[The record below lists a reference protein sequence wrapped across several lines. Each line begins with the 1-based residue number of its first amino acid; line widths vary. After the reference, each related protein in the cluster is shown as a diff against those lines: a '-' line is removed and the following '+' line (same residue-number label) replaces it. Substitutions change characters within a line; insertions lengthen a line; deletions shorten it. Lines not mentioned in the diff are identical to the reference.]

1 MSAPLVV
8 ALAYDQLCTFE
19 FACAVELFSLERPE
33 LEVDWYRF
41 AVCAAEP
48 GKLRAAG
55 GITIEAPYTLRMLD
69 KADVIII
76 PGWRD
81 VDEVPPEQLLKKIRS
96 AYARGA
102 RFCTICSGVFVLAA
116 AGILDDKTVTTHWRY
131 AEKLAKRYPQLQVQ
145 ADALYIDAGQ
155 VITSAGSAA
164 GLDMLLYLVRKDY
177 GVKVANQVA
186 QRLVIPP
193 HREGGQAQYIPRPVA
208 QDERGRLSALLDWL
222 RTNPAQ
228 AHSLETLAARAAMSE
243 RTLQRQF
250 LELTGY
256 SPYEWLIRER
266 VAIAKE
272 LLESSEASINRILE
286 LSGFGSEETFRRQFK
301 RVTGTSPMAYRK
313 QFFGKSEL
321 SI

>member
-1 MSAPLVV
+1 MTTPLVV

-33 LEVDWYRF
+33 LGVDWYRF

-55 GITIEAPYTLRMLD
+55 GITVEAPYTLRMLD
-69 KADVIII
+69 RADLIII

-81 VDEVPPEQLLKKIRS
+81 VDERPPAQLLAKIRR

-102 RFCTICSGVFVLAA
+102 RFCTICSGIFVLAE
-116 AGILDDKTVTTHWRY
+116 AGILDGKIVTTHWRY
-131 AEKLAKRYPQLQVQ
+131 ADKLAKRFPSIEVQ
-145 ADALYIDAGQ
+145 ADALYVDAGQ
-155 VITSAGSAA
+155 VISSAGSAA

-208 QDERGRLSALLDWL
+208 QDERGRLSALLDWV
-222 RTNPAQ
+222 RINP
-228 AHSLETLAARAAMSE
+228 HLPHTVETLAARVAMSE

-250 LELTGY
+250 LEFTGY
-256 SPYEWLIRER
+256 SPYEWIIRER
-266 VAIAKE
+266 VAIAKD
-272 LLESSEASINRILE
+272 LLESSNTALSQVLT
-286 LSGFGSEETFRRQFK
+286 LSGFGSEETFRRQFR
-301 RVTGTSPMAYRK
+301 RVIGTSPMAYRK
-313 QFFGKSEL
+313 QFFGK
-321 SI
+321 